1 MINGVLK
8 MNKIV
13 FVMLIVISSMIA
25 FKQNELIVKLRDE
38 IKTKDMEKARQSEL
52 IKQLNNEI
60 VLYQDLEQLKD
71 ELGKYQEG
79 LKN

>member
-1 MINGVLK
+1 MD
-8 MNKIV
+8 KIV
-13 FVMLIVISSMIA
+13 FIMIIVIGSMIA
-25 FKQNELIVKLRDE
+25 FKQNELIVNLRDE

-60 VLYQDLEQLKD
+60 VLYQDFKQLKD

>member
-1 MINGVLK
+1 
-8 MNKIV
+8 
-13 FVMLIVISSMIA
+13 MLIVISSMIV

-60 VLYQDLEQLKD
+60 VLYQDLEQLKE

>member
-1 MINGVLK
+1 MD
-8 MNKIV
+8 KII
-13 FVMLIVISSMIA
+13 FIILLVISSMVV
-25 FKQNELIVKLRDE
+25 FKQNELIVNLRDG

-52 IKQLNNEI
+52 IKQRNNEI

>member
-1 MINGVLK
+1 MD
-8 MNKIV
+8 KIV
-13 FVMLIVISSMIA
+13 FIMIIVIGSMVA
-25 FKQNELIVKLRDE
+25 FKQNELIVSLRDE
-38 IKTKDMEKARQSEL
+38 IKTKDMEKVRQSEL

-60 VLYQDLEQLKD
+60 ALYQDLEQLKD

>member
-1 MINGVLK
+1 

-71 ELGKYQEG
+71 ELGKYQKG

>member
-8 MNKIV
+8 MDKII
-13 FVMLIVISSMIA
+13 FIMLLVISSMVV
-25 FKQNELIVKLRDE
+25 FKQNELIVNLRDE
-38 IKTKDMEKARQSEL
+38 IKTKDMEKARQSEM
-52 IKQLNNEI
+52 INQLNNEI
-60 VLYQDLEQLKD
+60 VLYRDLEQLKD

>member
-1 MINGVLK
+1 
-8 MNKIV
+8 
-13 FVMLIVISSMIA
+13 MIA

-38 IKTKDMEKARQSEL
+38 IKTKDIEKTKQSEM